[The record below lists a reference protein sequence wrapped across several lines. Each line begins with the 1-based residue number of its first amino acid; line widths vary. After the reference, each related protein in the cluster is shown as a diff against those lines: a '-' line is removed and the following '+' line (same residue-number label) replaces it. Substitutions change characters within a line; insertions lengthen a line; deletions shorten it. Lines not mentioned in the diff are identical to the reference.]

1 MSTWNGKS
9 QGSLLGY
16 QIVYYLMKYAGL
28 SSAYFLLRFVAA
40 YYLLF
45 STFSTKCQAYYFR
58 MRLGHGYWQSIA
70 SMYKNYYLFAQTL
83 TDRVYLIAG
92 LKNKFTFNFD
102 GEHYL
107 TEMLA
112 LRKGAF
118 LVSAHAGNWEIA
130 GFLLYRLSV
139 KINVVVYEAEHEDI
153 KSFLDEVKGNTGIN
167 LITITKGSIDHVYK
181 IHEAIQNNEIV
192 CIHADRFVE
201 GSNTT
206 EIEFLGEKAEF
217 PLGPFILATQLQA
230 PVSFVFAM
238 KESKQHY
245 HLFASPPILPS
256 VSQFS
261 REDKQQSSRKLLEKY
276 IHSLEKILQLYPY
289 QWFNYYKFWKY
300 SSIKS

>member
-28 SSAYFLLRFVAA
+28 PAAYFLLRFVAA

-45 STFSTKCQAYYFR
+45 STFSTKCQAYFFR
-58 MRLGHGYWQSIA
+58 KRLGQGYWQSVA
-70 SMYKNYYLFAQTL
+70 SLYQNYFLFAQTL

-92 LKNKFTFNFD
+92 LKNRFTFNFD

-107 TEMLA
+107 TQMLK
-112 LRKGAF
+112 LGKGAF

-130 GFLLYRLSV
+130 GFLLYRLST
-139 KINVVVYEAEHEDI
+139 KINVVVYEAEHENI
-153 KSFLDEVKGNTGIN
+153 KSFLDSVKGETGVN
-167 LITITKGSIDHVYK
+167 LIIIKKGSIDHVYQ

-201 GSNTT
+201 GSNIA
-206 EIEFLGEKAEF
+206 EVDFLGAKADF

-238 KESKQHY
+238 KEGRSHY
-245 HLFASPPILPS
+245 HFFASEPVVPS
-256 VSQFS
+256 GNDLS
-261 REDKQQSSRKLLEKY
+261 REAKQQATQDLLTAY
-276 IHSLEKILQLYPY
+276 IQSLEKIVLLYPH
-289 QWFNYYKFWKY
+289 QWFNYYKFWKQ
-300 SSIKS
+300 SSI